1 MIPLTVGFLAAGP
14 LSGVLADRYGARPFA
29 TGGLVLVAL
38 TFIAARSAAGRTSPT
53 SGFAALIF
61 LNSVGMGM
69 FIAPNQTGIMNSLPA
84 NQRGAG
90 AGMAGTFNSS
100 AQVLSIGIFF
110 TLMILGLASTLPG
123 ALYHGLTAQGVSPAV
138 ATRVSHLPPVGSLF
152 AAFLGYN
159 PMQVLLG
166 HAELSHLPQATANYL
181 TSRQFFPHLISSA
194 FSRGPDRGLLLRGRR
209 VPARCRGVAPAW
221 RQVPPRGRS
230 RIDLRPARR
239 LGAGPG
245 GGGRDRAVAGGLTWS
260 CRRSASKA
268 RWVGETAEAGIR
280 ISDAATRAGVSAR
293 TLRYYEEL
301 GLLTPSLYTAG
312 GERRYTPEDLDHLQR
327 ILELREVLGM
337 NLDEIREFLALETRL
352 DELRASYRATKGA
365 TTKKA
370 QAAQKATLEEAL
382 VLNESLAQQ
391 ISAKLAR
398 MDGFRT
404 KLLSDAQR
412 CRELLAELE

>member
-1 MIPLTVGFLAAGP
+1 MVVSTQRKQG
-14 LSGVLADRYGARPFA
+14 SM
-29 TGGLVLVAL
+29 GGEA
-38 TFIAARSAAGRTSPT
+38 
-53 SGFAALIF
+53 
-61 LNSVGMGM
+61 
-69 FIAPNQTGIMNSLPA
+69 
-84 NQRGAG
+84 
-90 AGMAGTFNSS
+90 
-100 AQVLSIGIFF
+100 
-110 TLMILGLASTLPG
+110 
-123 ALYHGLTAQGVSPAV
+123 
-138 ATRVSHLPPVGSLF
+138 
-152 AAFLGYN
+152 
-159 PMQVLLG
+159 
-166 HAELSHLPQATANYL
+166 
-181 TSRQFFPHLISSA
+181 
-194 FSRGPDRGLLLRGRR
+194 
-209 VPARCRGVAPAW
+209 
-221 RQVPPRGRS
+221 
-230 RIDLRPARR
+230 
-239 LGAGPG
+239 
-245 GGGRDRAVAGGLTWS
+245 
-260 CRRSASKA
+260 
-268 RWVGETAEAGIR
+268 AEAGIR

-370 QAAQKATLEEAL
+370 QEAQKVTLEEAL
-382 VLNESLAQQ
+382 VLNESLAHQ